1 MRDVQTVQEAFVFLR
16 EKVKEQVY
24 EARAAN
30 AEPNVAVA
38 GDAEA
43 KKAFW
48 SLLTPDDQRALFLGV
63 IGDQKVWPR
72 IRPLFGAPP
81 FSFLRP
87 EDEGILNASGI
98 QKGRVRMA
106 HGNITTTNYGDFS
119 KAGHLEDLA
128 GRVYRIIAKEN
139 ANRAELPWRGLS
151 GHRVVADV
159 RLQRMSLK
167 KRAELLRGDQG
178 SIGQA
183 SAVFPRPGDVV
194 TLYVIQ
200 KLQGDSI
207 DDGGGDGARLRA
219 RVESGR
225 IKGAG
230 SLVAR
235 LLLNFE

>member
-1 MRDVQTVQEAFVFLR
+1 MRDVQSVQEAFAFLR

-24 EARAAN
+24 EARVAN

-38 GDAEA
+38 GDSEA
-43 KKAFW
+43 RKAFW
-48 SLLTPDDQRALFLGV
+48 SLLTPEDQRALFLGV
-63 IGDQKVWPR
+63 VGDQKVWPR
-72 IRPLFGAPP
+72 IRPLFGSPP

-87 EDEGILNASGI
+87 EDDGILNASGI

-106 HGNITTTNYGDFS
+106 HEEITTTNYSDFT

-159 RLQRMSLK
+159 RLARMSLK
-167 KRAELLRGDQG
+167 KRAEILRGDKG
-178 SIGQA
+178 PISQA
-183 SAVFPRPGDVV
+183 GVVFPRPGDVV
-194 TLYVIQ
+194 TLYVMQ

-207 DDGGGDGARLRA
+207 DDGEGARLRA

-225 IKGAG
+225 VKGSG

-235 LLLNFE
+235 LLLKFE

>member
-24 EARAAN
+24 EARVAN
-30 AEPNVAVA
+30 AEPNVPVN
-38 GDAEA
+38 GDSEA
-43 KKAFW
+43 RKAFW
-48 SLLTPDDQRALFLGV
+48 LLTPDDQRALFLGV
-63 IGDQKVWPR
+63 VGDRQVWPR
-72 IRPLFGAPP
+72 IKPLFGAPP

-87 EDEGILNASGI
+87 EDEGLLNASGI

-106 HGNITTTNYGDFS
+106 HGDITTTNFGDFS
-119 KAGHLEDLA
+119 KASHLEDLA
-128 GRVYRIIAKEN
+128 GRVYRVIAKEN
-139 ANRAELPWRGLS
+139 ANRAELPWKGLS

-159 RLQRMSLK
+159 RLSRMSLK

-178 SIGQA
+178 PIAQA
-183 SAVFPRPGDVV
+183 GAVFPRPGDVV
-194 TLYVIQ
+194 TLHVIQ
-200 KLQGDSI
+200 KLQNDSI
-207 DDGGGDGARLRA
+207 DDGEGTRLRA

-225 IKGAG
+225 IKSSG